1 MDRYQITFQTWDKVA
16 NVYQDIFMDME
27 LYNDTYNAFC
37 NLIEKP
43 SAKIFEI
50 GCGPG
55 NITKYLLAQRPDF
68 KIEAIDVAW
77 NMIKLAQA
85 NNPQATFRVM
95 DCREIDTITE
105 KFDGI
110 MCGFTIPYLSEED
123 CTKLIKDS
131 AELLNSGGIFYCSA
145 IEGNYENSGF
155 EAGSNPENKMFVYYH
170 QEGTLKKFLTENG
183 FEIVETFR
191 KKYQRSDGVISTHL
205 ILIARKSAEGFT
217 NSTRI
222 K

>member
-16 NVYQDIFMDME
+16 DVYQNLFMDMQ
-27 LYNDTYNAFC
+27 LYNDTYSAFC
-37 NLIEKP
+37 NLIEKNG
-43 SAKIFEI
+43 AKIFEI

-55 NITKYLLAQRPDF
+55 NITKYLLTQKPDF
-68 KIEAIDVAW
+68 KIEAIDIAP

-95 DCREIDTITE
+95 DCREIDTTAE

-110 MCGFTIPYLSEED
+110 MCGFTMPYLSVED
-123 CTKLIKDS
+123 CGKLIKAS
-131 AELLNSGGIFYCSA
+131 SELLNRGGIFYCSA

-155 EAGSNPENKMFVYYH
+155 EVGSNPENKMFVYYH
-170 QEGTLKKFLTENG
+170 QEELLRNLLVENR

-191 KKYQRSDGVISTHL
+191 KNYQRSDREVSTHL
-205 ILIARKSAEGFT
+205 ILIARKV
-217 NSTRI
+217 
-222 K
+222 